1 MSQVGDGILDAA
13 RAVFG
18 ARGYASTTVKSIA
31 AAAGVTPGIVTSLY
45 NNKEQLFAAAMRL
58 PFDPAQS
65 IPRLIAPGL
74 DGMGDRLVR
83 MSLSL
88 MDDPAVRGDV
98 TSLMKK
104 GARAAGTATMA
115 GAAAAASSPSA
126 AAGGAAASNQ
136 TGGSTQSRSTEAQVR
151 ALIEYVQSAYVDPLA
166 SVLGVPDARMRAAL
180 ITASIGG
187 MIGAR
192 YVLKLEPLASA
203 SVDEVAALF
212 APGIQRLLDPTRLV
226 TG

>member
-18 ARGYASTTVKSIA
+18 ARGYASSTVKSIA

-58 PFDPAQS
+58 PFDPVQA

-83 MSLSL
+83 MSLTL
-88 MDDPAVRGDV
+88 MDDPAVRGDA

-104 GARAAGTATMA
+104 GARAAGAATMA
-115 GAAAAASSPSA
+115 GAAAGASS
-126 AAGGAAASNQ
+126 AAGGGAD
-136 TGGSTQSRSTEAQVR
+136 SRSTEAQVR

-180 ITASIGG
+180 ITASLGG

-203 SVDEVAALF
+203 STEEVAALF
-212 APGIQRLLDPTRLV
+212 APGIQRLLDPTRPV